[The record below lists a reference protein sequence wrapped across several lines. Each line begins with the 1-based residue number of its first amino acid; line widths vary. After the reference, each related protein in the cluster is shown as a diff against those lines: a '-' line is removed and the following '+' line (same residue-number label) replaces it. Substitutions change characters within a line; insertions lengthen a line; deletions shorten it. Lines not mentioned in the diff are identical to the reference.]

1 MTKSTPNSPAAR
13 KASQEA
19 IPVSTDDVRI
29 SVFVF
34 MVMLALYTSVIT
46 CSARI
51 HPGRW
56 AASAV
61 RISWEGEL
69 RTAATLIPAP
79 LTGSL
84 LPVELSE
91 RRPS

>member
-1 MTKSTPNSPAAR
+1 MTKSTPISPPAR
-13 KASQEA
+13 KASA
-19 IPVSTDDVRI
+19 AAMTVSTWLGTFSFRI
-29 SVFVF
+29 
-34 MVMLALYTSVIT
+34 MVMQAVYIT
-46 CSARI
+46 VLTDSYRSN
-51 HPGRW
+51 PGRW

-79 LTGSL
+79 LRGSL